1 MNLVDKLLKMDAKKA
16 EELQTGSVESKRLAK
31 LLGVDKVEVQIRE
44 IKSRRVNDIV
54 AYQIDQKGKFDYSK
68 SYDAKLMMCVEGI
81 VEPDLRN
88 KDLQAHFEC
97 KRKRRDRPSAVRYRQ
112 FRRPANVD
120 ATALHPPSM
129 AHFECKSAKDLCEK
143 LFGMEITEI
152 SDAISLLS
160 GVDTE
165 EDHEETVKN

>member
-68 SYDAKLMMCVEGI
+68 SYDAKLMM
-81 VEPDLRN
+81 
-88 KDLQAHFEC
+88 
-97 KRKRRDRPSAVRYRQ
+97 
-112 FRRPANVD
+112 
-120 ATALHPPSM
+120 
-129 AHFECKSAKDLCEK
+129 
-143 LFGMEITEI
+143 
-152 SDAISLLS
+152 
-160 GVDTE
+160 
-165 EDHEETVKN
+165 

>member
-68 SYDAKLMMCVEGI
+68 AMM
-81 VEPDLRN
+81 
-88 KDLQAHFEC
+88 Q
-97 KRKRRDRPSAVRYRQ
+97 S
-112 FRRPANVD
+112 
-120 ATALHPPSM
+120 
-129 AHFECKSAKDLCEK
+129 
-143 LFGMEITEI
+143 
-152 SDAISLLS
+152 
-160 GVDTE
+160 
-165 EDHEETVKN
+165 

>member
-97 KRKRRDRPSAVRYRQ
+97 K
-112 FRRPANVD
+112 
-120 ATALHPPSM
+120 
-129 AHFECKSAKDLCEK
+129 SAKDLCEK
-143 LFGMEITEI
+143 LLEWRLQKSVMRSVCYPVSIPRKTMR
-152 SDAISLLS
+152 
-160 GVDTE
+160 
-165 EDHEETVKN
+165 KQ

>member
-97 KRKRRDRPSAVRYRQ
+97 KS
-112 FRRPANVD
+112 
-120 ATALHPPSM
+120 
-129 AHFECKSAKDLCEK
+129 EKDLCEK